1 MTDVVLKK
9 EKLKKTDDISSTKS
23 GINGGVAGNAKNAA
37 RFIVKKGAPTRVDG
51 VKTANQA
58 GKGVITGGISGAAR
72 NAARYLI
79 KEGGTRYYNGVN
91 IFDKAVR
98 NGRGHPTWF
107 ARVDYATIK
116 NPQAHINVNRAV
128 TGLKDPHI
136 PLSNVA
142 AQNTATAGKALNVL
156 NKAAPVLTA
165 VAVVY
170 DTYQIG
176 KNVIKDKEYGS
187 KRNTTQKVVT
197 TAATWGGGF
206 GGAAGGATIGTAMLP
221 GIGTLIGGI
230 VGGIVGGIGSSIG
243 SEIATNAAMDAYE
256 FDITYPECKLCY
268 EIFECRVYQTGV
280 QAVCEDCRNREQ
292 KISGALSEK
301 DSCKGCGVKLVG
313 SEGNG
318 RCNTC
323 KAKKCSWCGTPD
335 ESLERMELEEGPVEL
350 CKTCMDA
357 LNKEIEKML
366 NVEELLEDEEGK
378 ESENISNGNEG
389 AEKEEEDVDTESEFE
404 EIPAGEVEIKIEEVK
419 VEEEQK
425 VEDQKN
431 DWNCKLCGTTLHGSK
446 TPEGEDELTV
456 LCARCRE
463 NEANEILQKKE
474 LEELA
479 PPKKIVSF
487 SSKTCK
493 WCDEKFFCKATEE
506 NCEFCPKCEALKP
519 KKK

>member
-1 MTDVVLKK
+1 MTDVVPKK
-9 EKLKKTDDISSTKS
+9 EKLKKTDDISSTKA
-23 GINGGVAGNAKNAA
+23 GVTGGVAGNAKNAA
-37 RFIVKKGAPTRVDG
+37 RYIVKQRAITRVDG
-51 VKTANQA
+51 VQTTNQA

-72 NAARYLI
+72 NAARYI
-79 KEGGTRYYNGVN
+79 IRETGTRYYNGVCVL
-91 IFDKAVR
+91 DKAVLNR
-98 NGRGHPTWF
+98 RGHATWF

-176 KNVIKDKEYGS
+176 KNVFKDKEYGS

-206 GGAAGGATIGTAMLP
+206 GGAAGGATIGTAMFP

-243 SEIATNAAMDAYE
+243 SEIATNAAMDAYD

-280 QAVCEDCRNREQ
+280 QVICEDCRDKEQ
-292 KISGALSEK
+292 KISGALSDK
-301 DSCKGCGVKLVG
+301 DSCKGCGVKLVD
-313 SEGNG
+313 SEGKE

-335 ESLERMELEEGPVEL
+335 ESLERMELEEGPVQL
-350 CKTCMDA
+350 CKTCMEV
-357 LNKEIEKML
+357 LNKEIEKIL
-366 NVEELLEDEEGK
+366 NVEELVEEEEKK
-378 ESENISNGNEG
+378 ESENIPDGNGE
-389 AEKEEEDVDTESEFE
+389 VESEFE

-425 VEDQKN
+425 VEDHKN
-431 DWNCKLCGTTLHGSK
+431 DWNCKLCGTTLHGSQ

-463 NEANEILQKKE
+463 NEDNEILQKKE
-474 LEELA
+474 LEELT

-493 WCDEKFFCKATEE
+493 WCDETFFCKATEE
-506 NCEFCPKCEALKP
+506 NCDFCPKCEALKP
-519 KKK
+519 KKKE